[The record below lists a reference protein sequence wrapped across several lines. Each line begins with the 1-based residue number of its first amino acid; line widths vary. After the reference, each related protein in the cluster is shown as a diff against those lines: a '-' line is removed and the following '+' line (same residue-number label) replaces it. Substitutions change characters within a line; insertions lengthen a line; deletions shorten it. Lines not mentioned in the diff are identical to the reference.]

1 MRLFFNIGRWLNLA
15 LIGRQEDGR
24 FPRRHRLRSRSAD
37 RLVRREVF
45 RFEDL
50 GFERVAEDF
59 YNVFFR
65 EVEIGE
71 FDVEGLRFRTA
82 RRAL

>member
-1 MRLFFNIGRWLNLA
+1 M
-15 LIGRQEDGR
+15 
-24 FPRRHRLRSRSAD
+24 
-37 RLVRREVF
+37 RREVF

-50 GFERVAEDF
+50 GFEPVAEDF

-71 FDVEGLRFRTA
+71 FDVEGRRFRTA
-82 RRAL
+82 PRAL